1 MWYGWFAYTLPK
13 EYLLPSLT
21 EVYVCSGCFLNRNYF
36 KGT

>member
-21 EVYVCSGCFLNRNYF
+21 EVYVYVYVRAVS
-36 KGT
+36 